1 MINLKF
7 KQALFACALVAGLVG
22 ISATSAQA
30 VVVTAFTN
38 SSSGGTGSS
47 TGVILALGQNFTV
60 TVDPND
66 LWNAGALPRWSN
78 ADGLTGPRFAVL
90 GDDSGQAPG
99 TLIGADFGLWNQPGT
114 GLSLPFGTLVGKI
127 GVGNFFEIG
136 TSFSGPANAA
146 GELKLFYW
154 DSNFSDNTQY
164 VTAQISAVPEPSTWA
179 MMILGFAGV
188 GYLAY
193 RRRNQA
199 TSLRQA

>member
-7 KQALFACALVAGLVG
+7 KQALFACALVAGLAG

-99 TLIGADFGLWNQPGT
+99 TLIGQDFGLWGQD
-114 GLSLPFGTLVGKI
+114 GLNLPYGTLVGKI
-127 GVGNFFEIG
+127 GVGDFFEIG

-188 GYLAY
+188 GLLAY
-193 RRRNQA
+193 RRRGQGHG
-199 TSLRQA
+199 LRLI